1 MSLITRCP
9 ACETLFRVV
18 PDQLRISEGWVR
30 CGQCDEIFD
39 ASYHLLTESLTAV
52 QPDSILNG
60 AQGDFSVSEAL
71 QAEPLSPNVE
81 SMPLQYGDSV
91 DLPEEWS
98 QVAEHEIPVSEAFI
112 AAPTALGDELPF
124 ALALPQ
130 VLQTEMPESE
140 VFTGHHDDDDDD
152 DDATRRAELAA
163 VSFLRNQNSNFE
175 KPNPRKRVVLF
186 ALSFFLLLCLLVQI
200 MVHERD
206 RILALTPSLQ
216 PLLQAMCMP
225 FTCTLSPLRRLD
237 SIVVESASFTKLNG
251 TTYRLNFM
259 VKNSATTALAVPAV
273 ELTLTDLF
281 DQPVVRRVFL
291 ATEIGVKSPVI
302 GAGAEWPASLE
313 MEVQV
318 EGAPDPVAGYRVLAF
333 YP

>member
-39 ASYHLLTESLTAV
+39 ASYHLLPESLTES
-52 QPDSILNG
+52 QSDDSLDDPSVAFAASESPPAESHFVNV
-60 AQGDFSVSEAL
+60 DFPPPQDDE
-71 QAEPLSPNVE
+71 
-81 SMPLQYGDSV
+81 SV

-98 QVAEHEIPVSEAFI
+98 QVAQQQDLAPKALMAVSPPLE
-112 AAPTALGDELPF
+112 DVLPR
-124 ALALPQ
+124 LPDLSLD
-130 VLQTEMPESE
+130 VKTEMPEPAVFLGKDVADE
-140 VFTGHHDDDDDD
+140 VDV
-152 DDATRRAELAA
+152 AARQAEFAD
-163 VSFLRNQNSNFE
+163 VSFLRNQ
-175 KPNPRKRVVLF
+175 KPDFLKHSPRKRAALL
-186 ALSFFLLLCLLVQI
+186 ALSFFLFLGLSVQV

-206 RILALTPSLQ
+206 RFVASVPSLQ
-216 PLLQAMCMP
+216 PLLQALCTP
-225 FTCTLSPLRRLD
+225 LACTLSPLRRLD
-237 SIVVESASFTKLNG
+237 SIVVESASFTKLIG
-251 TTYRLNFM
+251 STYRLNFT
-259 VKNSATTALAVPAV
+259 VKNSASTALAVPAV

-302 GAGAEWPASLE
+302 AAGAEWPASLV
-313 MEVQV
+313 MDVKV
-318 EGAPDPVAGYRVLAF
+318 AGAADPVAGYRVLAF